1 MGLNFFKKINGFIKY
16 PEAKKTGQEENESIH
31 IEFAFSLFR
40 KTKPD
45 AGSGPS
51 TRIRFNIFI
60 SKDLRGYK
68 CWHAVTDAPG
78 NHIILKAYLSN

>member
-1 MGLNFFKKINGFIKY
+1 MGLNFFKKINRFIKY

-45 AGSGPS
+45 AGSGPF

-60 SKDLRGYK
+60 SKELRRFMY
-68 CWHAVTDAPG
+68 WHAGNDVLG
-78 NHIILKAYLSN
+78 NHIILKGYFSN

>member
-60 SKDLRGYK
+60 SKELRPLDRWQAGN
-68 CWHAVTDAPG
+68 DAMG